1 MNIQYEIQLHTYWHC
16 GSGLAAGA
24 DVDALAI
31 KDKDGL
37 PFIPGKT
44 IKGLIREAVD
54 EILTLKS
61 DETNMSVDYV
71 KTFGLPIQKQSL
83 FSKGSKITEKSE
95 AFFSNACLRKEESDA
110 IKANGLAR
118 FMFDS
123 VSQTAIGKNGVARE
137 HSLRKIEIVHPCVL
151 EGEILN
157 VPEGMVD
164 NVVDAMKY
172 TKYLG
177 LGRNRGLGRCTFTIT
192 KEQKEKEK
200 EEDKANESVKSSD
213 TLQFKCRLLSDVIL
227 NQKAAIVG
235 PNNTL
240 DFIPGNNFLGIAASV
255 LYPNIPAETAIEL
268 FHAKGVRFGDAHL
281 GKEKSNDDSQNI
293 RGLKVPACM
302 YKPKLEEGLYIMYGT
317 DKKSEDIRRKQ
328 LKQCRSGYYDFT
340 SVEAEKIESKTNFAI
355 KSAHDKNSR
364 TSAESQ
370 MYGYES
376 LEKDLVLFF
385 EVEVDDNEAYK
396 EQIKTALVGKKRIG
410 RSRSAQYGLVEIEET
425 SFTQPKS
432 NPTSGDITVVYA
444 DSRLIFLDEKTGMP
458 TYQPSPK
465 ALGIENGKIVWDDC
479 QVRTFQYAPWN
490 FKRKCFDT
498 DRCGIEAG
506 CVFVVK
512 GGNLKIKSY
521 IGSYNNEGF
530 GKVIY
535 NPNFLK
541 FKEGGEAVYSLN
553 DSENIKEDD
562 INPSEKTNL
571 PNSVVAVLLER
582 KAAEDKEEKIYKLVN
597 NWVENNKK
605 RFASEAFA
613 SQWGKIRS
621 LAMQGDIYNRLFAEN
636 TGYLKH
642 GIGEEKWSKGGRK
655 KLLEDFV
662 NNTNLQTDKD
672 RCMAVVNLASEMAKI
687 K

>member
-1 MNIQYEIQLHTYWHC
+1 MNIKYEIQLHTYWHC

-31 KDKDGL
+31 KDKYGL

-54 EILTLKS
+54 EMLTLKS
-61 DETNMSVDYV
+61 DETNVSVDYV

-83 FSKGSKITEKSE
+83 FSKDSKITEKSE
-95 AFFSNACLRKEESDA
+95 AFFSNACLRKDESDA

-123 VSQTAIGKNGVARE
+123 VSQTAIGKNGVAHE
-137 HSLRKIEIVHPCVL
+137 HSLRKIEIACPCVL

-157 VPEGMVD
+157 VPEGMIDYVE
-164 NVVDAMKY
+164 NGMKY

-177 LGRNRGLGRCTFTIT
+177 LGRNRGLGRCSFTIT
-192 KEQKEKEK
+192 KKQEEK
-200 EEDKANESVKSSD
+200 EEDKANESVKGSG

-227 NQKAAIVG
+227 NQKAATEG

-240 DFIPGNNFLGIAASV
+240 DFIPGNNFLGIAAGV
-255 LYPNIPAETAIEL
+255 LYPNVPAETAIEL

-281 GKEKSNDDSQNI
+281 GKEKSNKDSQNI

-317 DKKSEDIRRKQ
+317 DKKSEDIRKKQ

-340 SVEAEKIESKTNFAI
+340 SAEAEKIETKTNFAI

-364 TSAESQ
+364 TSAEAQ

-385 EVEVDDNEAYK
+385 EVEVDDNEAYR
-396 EQIKTALVGKKRIG
+396 EQIKKALVGKKRIG

-432 NPTSGDITVVYA
+432 NQTSGDITIVYA
-444 DSRLIFLDEKTGMP
+444 DSRLIFLNEETGMP
-458 TYQPSPK
+458 TFQPSPK
-465 ALGIENGKIVWDDC
+465 DLGIEEGKIVWDDC

-506 CVFVVK
+506 SVFVVK

-521 IGSYNNEGF
+521 IGNYNNEGF

-535 NPNFLK
+535 NPEFLE
-541 FKEGGEAVYSLN
+541 FKEGGEAVYSLK

-562 INPSEKTNL
+562 INPSKKCNQ
-571 PNSVVAVLLER
+571 PNSIFGVLMER
-582 KAAEDKEEKIYKLVN
+582 KAVEDKEEAIYTLVN
-597 NWVENNKK
+597 KWVEDNKK

-621 LAMQGDIYNRLFAEN
+621 LAMQGDIYNRLFAKE

-642 GIGEEKWSKGGRK
+642 GIGEEKWNKGGRK
-655 KLLEDFV
+655 KLLETFV
-662 NNTNLQTDKD
+662 NDKKLETDKD